1 MLKKPLCIKTDHF
14 VNQGVITSFAKGFQ
28 GIVEDVNNFSD
39 YSQPI
44 ATYGILRGT
53 GEILKKS
60 NNFFY
65 LDHGYFDSSTRE
77 FFGKTYLPKLDGY
90 FRIVY
95 NDFYHAGIGSCKSD
109 RFNKFNIQFKPIR
122 KNGEF
127 IILSE
132 PSKYIYR
139 FFNLDDWVNNTI
151 KEIEEHT
158 DRKIIIHNKHSSIPL
173 EKLLEKAW
181 AFVSAQSMAGLKAM
195 IAGVPAHYTNETLKK
210 INSVKEIENGKIN
223 YDIFC
228 NLAYGQWLRKE
239 MESGEAW
246 EFIKKNLIS

>member
-1 MLKKPLCIKTDHF
+1 MLKKPLCLTTDHF
-14 VNQGVITSFAKGFQ
+14 VNQGVVTSFAKGLK
-28 GIVEDVNNFSD
+28 GIVKDVNNFSD
-39 YSQPI
+39 YSQSI

-53 GEILKKS
+53 SEILKKS
-60 NNFFY
+60 NSFFY
-65 LDHGYFDSSTRE
+65 IDHGYFNSSARE
-77 FFGKTYLPKLDGY
+77 FFGKTYLPQLSGY

-122 KNGEF
+122 KNGDF

-132 PSKYIYR
+132 PSKDICK
-139 FFNLDDWVNNTI
+139 FFNLGDWINDTI
-151 KEIEEHT
+151 KEIEKYT
-158 DRKIIIHNKHSSIPL
+158 DRKILIHNKHSAIPL

-181 AFVSAQSMAGLKAM
+181 AFVSAQSIAGLKAM
-195 IAGVPAHYTNETLKK
+195 IAGVPAHYTNKTLKK
-210 INSVKEIENGKIN
+210 INSIKEIENGKIN

-228 NLAYGQWLRKE
+228 NLAYGQWLVKE

-246 EFIKKNLIS
+246 EFIKKNLVS

>member
-1 MLKKPLCIKTDHF
+1 MLQKPLCLKTDHF
-14 VNQGVITSFAKGFQ
+14 VNQGVVTSFAKGLD
-28 GIVEDVNNFSD
+28 GIVKNINNFSD
-39 YSQPI
+39 HSQPI

-60 NNFFY
+60 RNFFY
-65 LDHGYFDSSTRE
+65 IDHGYFDSSARE
-77 FFGKTYLPKLDGY
+77 FLGKTYLPELNGY
-90 FRIVY
+90 FRVVY

-109 RFNKFNIQFKPIR
+109 RFDKFNIEIKPMR
-122 KNGEF
+122 KNGEY

-132 PSKYIYR
+132 PSKDIYR
-139 FFNLDDWVNNTI
+139 FFNLGDWVNNTI
-151 KEIEEHT
+151 KEIEKYS
-158 DRKIIIHNKHSSIPL
+158 DRKILIHNKHSPTPL

-195 IAGVPAHYTNETLKK
+195 IAGVPAHYTNKTLKK
-210 INSVKEIENGKIN
+210 INSLEEIESGKIN
-223 YDIFC
+223 HNIFS

-246 EFIKKNLIS
+246 EFIKQNLIV